1 VAGGRVFWVIRF
13 FNLLSILYIFKM
25 YKVSLTKKAEKNLKS
40 LPPVVSRKFALLLR
54 ELKALGPIRANWQNY
69 SKLGV
74 NKYHCHINYNWV
86 ACWEETETGVKIEVY
101 YVGSRESAPY

>member
-1 VAGGRVFWVIRF
+1 MVGGWVFWR
-13 FNLLSILYIFKM
+13 LKYLYIPSV
-25 YKVSLTKKAEKNLKS
+25 YKVTLKKKAEKNLET
-40 LPPVVSRKFALLLR
+40 LPPVVSKKFALLVA
-54 ELKALGPIRANWQNY
+54 ELKELGPIRANWQNY

-86 ACWEETETGVKIEVY
+86 ACWEETETGLKIEVY